1 MDVSD
6 PIERALKREIPL
18 LAYLV
23 RELDTPRWHKFT
35 VVSAPDQIRTPGATP
50 VGCVEGPC
58 TYVYKG
64 FFC

>member
-6 PIERALKREIPL
+6 PMERALKREIPL

-35 VVSAPDQIRTPGATP
+35 VVSALDTYTWSYSRWLRGRTLHLR
-50 VGCVEGPC
+50 V
-58 TYVYKG
+58 
-64 FFC
+64 

>member
-23 RELDTPRWHKFT
+23 RELDTSRCIKGSFQF
-35 VVSAPDQIRTPGATP
+35 VDVSCKSSAGLALRMWADPSR
-50 VGCVEGPC
+50 
-58 TYVYKG
+58 KR
-64 FFC
+64 